1 MFHVHFNG
9 AGGNVAAGKYN
20 NGSPESRI
28 ELTERLAAGMEQAW
42 KNTKRVPIASSD
54 IEWRVEPVVLPLR
67 DRLLNL
73 TDIEK
78 VLLNETAKP
87 IDRIR
92 ASKDIAYAK
101 RVMAKQSI
109 DLSCLRFGQ
118 AVILNLPGEIFIE
131 YQLAAQKMRPDR
143 FVCTAGYGDYGA
155 GYIGT
160 AIAYGQGGYETSNV
174 SRTAPEAEPVLLEAI
189 GRLLK

>member
-1 MFHVHFNG
+1 MISSGLRFL
-9 AGGNVAAGKYN
+9 YN
-20 NGSPESRI
+20 ARI

-42 KNTKRVPIASSD
+42 KNTKRVPITAKD

-73 TDIEK
+73 AEIEK
-78 VLLNETAKP
+78 VLLDEKAKP
-87 IDRIR
+87 TERIR
-92 ASKDIAYAK
+92 AAKDVAYAK

-160 AIAYGQGGYETSNV
+160 AIAYGEGGYETGVV
-174 SRTAPEAEPVLLEAI
+174 SRTAPEVEEVLLKAI
-189 GRLLK
+189 HRLLK